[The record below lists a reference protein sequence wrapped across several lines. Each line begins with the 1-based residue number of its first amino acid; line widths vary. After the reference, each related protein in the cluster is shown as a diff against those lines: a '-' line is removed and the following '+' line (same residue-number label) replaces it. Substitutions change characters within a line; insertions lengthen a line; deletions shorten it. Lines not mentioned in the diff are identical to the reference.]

1 MFSRQIFNIDGS
13 SSAFSDTGPHFSG
26 AIMQMR
32 WYPTTADTGADLAI
46 DLMPSAAAA
55 DTGQAYTFYNNNDCL
70 GTAFTHVPTQPQHHS
85 DGFDTGASSDVP
97 IVAAG
102 ERLRVRITPGG
113 SAVAGKLYIWTAD

>member
-1 MFSRQIFNIDGS
+1 MQRQIFDLSGS
-13 SSAFSDTGPHFSG
+13 SSAFSDTGPSFHG
-26 AIMQMR
+26 AILQMR
-32 WYPTTADTGADLAI
+32 WYPTTPDTGADLAI

-70 GTAFTHVPTQPQHHS
+70 GVPFTNVPTQPMHHS
-85 DGFDTGASSDVP
+85 DGFDTGASGDVP

-113 SAVAGKLYIWTAD
+113 AAVAGKLYIWSAE